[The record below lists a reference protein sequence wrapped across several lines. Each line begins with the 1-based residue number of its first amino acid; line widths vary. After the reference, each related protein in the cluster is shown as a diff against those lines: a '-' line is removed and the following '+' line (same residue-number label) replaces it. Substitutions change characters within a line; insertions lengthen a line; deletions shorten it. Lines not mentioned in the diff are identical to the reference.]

1 MPEELRLVPF
11 YMDMFCAN
19 QIRTNHNYREFNFC
33 NFIEYSV
40 YMSEGAA
47 KFHKIEHD
55 SELGKEL

>member
-1 MPEELRLVPF
+1 MSEELRLVPL

-19 QIRTNHNYREFNFC
+19 QIRSNRHIHEFNFRD
-33 NFIEYSV
+33 FIEYSV

-55 SELGKEL
+55 TELGKEL